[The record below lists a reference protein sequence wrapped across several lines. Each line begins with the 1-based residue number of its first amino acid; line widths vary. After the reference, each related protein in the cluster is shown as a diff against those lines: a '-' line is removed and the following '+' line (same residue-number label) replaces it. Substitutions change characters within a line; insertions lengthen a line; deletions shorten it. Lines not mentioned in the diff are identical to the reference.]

1 MKNILVIL
9 FILSFFLGG
18 CIGYKNTTDETPT
31 RGKIKISVDESY
43 QMLADAQIATFTSL
57 YSYTTITPAYKNEV
71 DAIADLMNDSV
82 RLVIINRKLTPAE
95 EAYLTAKQVIPK
107 TTKIA
112 YDGLA
117 FIVNRE
123 NQDTLIR
130 YDQLKN
136 IFNGTIKFWN
146 QLNLKSTKLSEIK
159 VVFDNNKSGNT
170 RYVKENFING
180 KDFPPN
186 CFAVNSNTEVIN
198 FVEKNR
204 NAMGI
209 IGVNWISDKDDTLSN
224 SFLKKINIVA
234 IGTPDNT
241 EGPGNYYKP
250 YQGYIAE
257 GTYPLKREVFIVSR
271 ETFSGLGS
279 GFTNFVAGDKGQ
291 RIILKMGLVP
301 ATMPIRIV
309 EIKRR

>member
-1 MKNILVIL
+1 MKKIIALLLLVTG
-9 FILSFFLGG
+9 LSG

-57 YSYTTITPAYKNEV
+57 YSYTTITPSYTNEV

-82 RLVIINRKLTPAE
+82 RLVIINRKLTAAE
-95 EAYLTAKQVIPK
+95 EDHLKAKQIIPK
-107 TTKIA
+107 TVKIA

-117 FIVNRE
+117 FIVNKE
-123 NQDTLIR
+123 NQDTMIR

-136 IFNGTIKFWN
+136 IFNGTIKSWN
-146 QLNLKSTKLSEIK
+146 QLNIKTTKLSELK

-170 RYVKENFING
+170 RYIKENFING
-180 KDFPPN
+180 KEFPTN

-198 FVEKNR
+198 FVEKNK
-204 NAMGI
+204 NAIGI
-209 IGVNWISDKDDTLSN
+209 IGVNWISDKDDTISN
-224 SFLKKINIVA
+224 NFLKKINIVA

-241 EGPGNYYKP
+241 DGPGNYYKP

-301 ATMPIRIV
+301 ATMPVRIV
-309 EIKRR
+309 EIKK